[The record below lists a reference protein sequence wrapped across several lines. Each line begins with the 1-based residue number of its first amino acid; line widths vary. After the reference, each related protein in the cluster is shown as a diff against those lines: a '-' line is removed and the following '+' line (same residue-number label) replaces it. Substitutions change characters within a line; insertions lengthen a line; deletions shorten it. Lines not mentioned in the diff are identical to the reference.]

1 MWRFSYCFKLYRV
14 VFVYSFFFFTQFCRA
29 IENLK
34 KKILRFFN
42 LENVQRGLISKLKWK
57 AKNLQRT
64 FFIYIK
70 IYKGWGNRFLSKHL
84 NYLIYDIINTPTW
97 KYFLLSL
104 LFFIIAHNVCFD
116 YFLAVVL
123 NIINSTR
130 C

>member
-14 VFVYSFFFFTQFCRA
+14 VFVYSFFFTQFCRA

-42 LENVQRGLISKLKWK
+42 LENVQRGLIPKLKWK

>member
-14 VFVYSFFFFTQFCRA
+14 VFVYSFFLHNSAEQLKT
-29 IENLK
+29 LK
-34 KKILRFFN
+34 KKMLRFFN

-123 NIINSTR
+123 NVINSTR